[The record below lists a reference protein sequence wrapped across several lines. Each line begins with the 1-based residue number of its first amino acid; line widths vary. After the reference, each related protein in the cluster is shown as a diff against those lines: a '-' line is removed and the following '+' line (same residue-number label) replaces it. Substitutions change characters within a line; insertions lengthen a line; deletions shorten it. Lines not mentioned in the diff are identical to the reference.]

1 MGAILSGIT
10 LNDDQRKSLEVLDR
24 LLTGKLKTIEELDQS
39 FLSLCSVDVIQA
51 EIEDAE
57 KVLERVV
64 DCQKRIQDALQTKSN
79 EHEGHQLQINST
91 SGATSN
97 LAKAK
102 LPKLILPKFRGDITK
117 WISFWDWFNSAV
129 HENKAFSLVDKF
141 NYLNSLLEGPAS
153 RAIQGLSLTDA
164 NYKSAVQI
172 LQERFSRRQQI
183 ISAHMDELLMIANCS
198 GTERSTSL
206 RFVYDQISVHVR
218 GLSSLGVASDEY
230 GGLLILVIMAKLPS
244 ELRERIARETKS
256 SVWKMDGILEIIKQ
270 EVEAREMS
278 EGVKAQEERKQIM
291 FQQPRHPKHPT
302 TSSFFI
308 GKRDQM
314 NNTLQTRCVY
324 CDDLH

>member
-1 MGAILSGIT
+1 MMSEKEAKEKLERVKAIRAANRGVITKKISDVDAILSGII

-39 FLSLCSVDVIQA
+39 VLSLCSVDVIQA
-51 EIEDAE
+51 EVEDAE

-117 WISFWDWFNSAV
+117 WISFWDSFKSAV
-129 HENKAFSLVDKF
+129 HENKAISLVDKF

-164 NYKSAVQI
+164 NYKSAVEI
-172 LQERFSRRQQI
+172 LQERFGRPQQI
-183 ISAHMDELLMIANCS
+183 ISAHMGELLKIPNCS

-206 RFVYDQISVHVR
+206 RFVYDQISVPGCR
-218 GLSSLGVASDEY
+218 
-230 GGLLILVIMAKLPS
+230 
-244 ELRERIARETKS
+244 
-256 SVWKMDGILEIIKQ
+256 
-270 EVEAREMS
+270 
-278 EGVKAQEERKQIM
+278 
-291 FQQPRHPKHPT
+291 F
-302 TSSFFI
+302 
-308 GKRDQM
+308 
-314 NNTLQTRCVY
+314 
-324 CDDLH
+324 